1 MNNLPKYWNS
11 SNVTSPYLLEPS
23 KLLSPE
29 LNKLFGAGTVDG
41 TLDGLMRRVFPN
53 LPPKPS
59 LVRQHGVQDAVE
71 LTEMFNKGKMHV
83 DLGNLERGRPPV
95 TNSAMWGLDDWNNPN
110 PRSAVAKY
118 IHEASQPDYAAMSN
132 ASAGSDFVP
141 FMGKLSALLDGGELI
156 NALKSP
162 KIAELF
168 SQNEKTIEKNK
179 KNDYMLPAVAA
190 GLGGVLPAASLGQ
203 YWLNDYG
210 KIRNTLE
217 NIPIYSPKDLQN
229 KIKPG
234 DIGMTGP
241 VDFNAGSG
249 LGNAS
254 KFISG
259 SPVGHGVGVGKYK
272 KIHQVGALG
281 GELVNIPE
289 NYRYEGT
296 NTVLDHYGNLVTALK
311 KGINTKNKTLIE
323 RLGIVQKHMNKTK
336 QVREKLLSKVDRP
349 DVAPVKKLENLRS
362 ELAPRLNSKDDEFAM
377 MFRNEKLSPRQTA
390 ALVKKLEKL
399 TVLPYSLSAGVST
412 GLGRVAS
419 PKIKG
424 VPEVACTE
432 TMCGDNVGA
441 ANKMTGKGYRGRA
454 LPSDVFLN
462 PDFAPVG
469 VATSRE
475 NMSPA
480 KLRKVMLASL
490 SHAAKQRTKLG
501 LGATGLG
508 MAGGAG
514 LGMLGNMLENKIKSL
529 YNQKN
534 KEQTNV

>member
-29 LNKLFGAGTVDG
+29 LNRFFGTGAIDG
-41 TLDGLMRRVFPN
+41 TLDGLIRRVFPN

-59 LVRQHGVQDAVE
+59 LVRQHGLQDAVE

-110 PRSAVAKY
+110 PRNAVARH
-118 IHEASQPDYAAMSN
+118 IQETSQPDYAAISN
-132 ASAGSDFVP
+132 ASAGANFVP
-141 FMGKLSALLDGGELI
+141 FMGKLSALLDGGESI
-156 NALKSP
+156 TALKSP

-168 SQNEKTIEKNK
+168 SKNEKTIEKNK

-210 KIRNTLE
+210 KIKNTLE
-217 NIPIYSPKDLQN
+217 NIPIYDTKTLQN

-259 SPVGHGVGVGKYK
+259 SPVGHGIGVGKYK

-289 NYRYEGT
+289 NYRYEGG
-296 NTVLDHYGNLVTALK
+296 NTVLDHYGNLITAVK
-311 KGINTKNKTLIE
+311 KGINTKNKTLME
-323 RLGIVQKHMNKTK
+323 RLGIVQKHMDKTR
-336 QVREKLLSKVDRP
+336 QVREKLLSKVDQP
-349 DVAPVKKLENLRS
+349 NVAPVKKLENLRS
-362 ELAPRLNSKDDEFAM
+362 ELAPRINSKEDEFAM
-377 MFRNEKLSPRQTA
+377 MFRNEKLNPKQTA

-399 TVLPYSLSAGVST
+399 TVLPYSLSTGVTT

-419 PKIKG
+419 PKLKG

-462 PDFAPVG
+462 PDFVPVG

-501 LGATGLG
+501 LGATGIG

-514 LGMLGNMLENKIKSL
+514 LGILGNMLENKIKSL
-529 YNQKN
+529 YNQKI
-534 KEQTNV
+534 KETNV